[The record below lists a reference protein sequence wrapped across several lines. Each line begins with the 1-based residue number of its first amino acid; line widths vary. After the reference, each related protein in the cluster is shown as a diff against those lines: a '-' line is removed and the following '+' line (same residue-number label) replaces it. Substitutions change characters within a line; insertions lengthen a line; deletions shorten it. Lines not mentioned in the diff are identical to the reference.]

1 MPPKKLPYCDF
12 FDEALTRDVEE
23 LLLRFQGADSVRYAD
38 FSHIWRQMSFADVF
52 VGICRSSEVKSFSR
66 VALATAVKY
75 FLPPYSFQIRVGGL
89 YLMFGFYH
97 TQLVDPPVNIRLALK
112 DFAAVQK
119 FLKDSVGAGHYDIVY
134 IYERLV
140 AAKAFHYAAMPH
152 YLHFQKQKKPKKDS
166 VCASFLG
173 RTSAVQEFISL
184 DLLEELSNIQTHYTK
199 LKESTG
205 EVGPRIDMIQRDLVP
220 SLEKSMAEFMA
231 WQQKTFSQPQNER
244 NSDDDEEE
252 EEEKKKRRGRV
263 ESSSRVRL
271 LHSIKQKSFQNVKV
285 ESKSRRHRQ
294 TQVVDSSGS
303 GAEQVPEGPKK
314 WQRPPSLR
322 ARTWKSLGVP
332 EEETKTH
339 AWLLSAPQDWESK
352 RLRATS
358 KRQHDA

>member
-12 FDEALTRDVEE
+12 FDEALTQDVEE

-38 FSHIWRQMSFADVF
+38 FSRIWRQMSFADVF
-52 VGICRSSEVKSFSR
+52 VGIFRSSEVKSFSR

-97 TQLVDPPVNIRLALK
+97 TQLADPPVSIRLALK

-119 FLKDSVGAGHYDIVY
+119 FLKDSLGAGHYDIVY

-140 AAKAFHYAAMPH
+140 AAKAFHYTAMPH
-152 YLHFQKQKKPKKDS
+152 YLHFQKQKKPRKDS

-173 RTSAVQEFISL
+173 RTSAVQDFISL
-184 DLLEELSNIQTHYTK
+184 DLLEELSNIQTLYTK
-199 LKESTG
+199 LKESTV
-205 EVGPRIDMIQRDLVP
+205 EVGSRIDVIQPDLVP
-220 SLEKSMAEFMA
+220 SLEKSMTEFMA

-244 NSDDDEEE
+244 NSGEE
-252 EEEKKKRRGRV
+252 EEEKKKRQDRV

-271 LHSIKQKSFQNVKV
+271 LHSIKQKSFQNLKV

-294 TQVVDSSGS
+294 TQLADSSGS

-332 EEETKTH
+332 EEETKID
-339 AWLLSAPQDWESK
+339 AWLLSAPQDWESR
-352 RLRATS
+352 RLRGTS
-358 KRQHDA
+358 KRQQTDA